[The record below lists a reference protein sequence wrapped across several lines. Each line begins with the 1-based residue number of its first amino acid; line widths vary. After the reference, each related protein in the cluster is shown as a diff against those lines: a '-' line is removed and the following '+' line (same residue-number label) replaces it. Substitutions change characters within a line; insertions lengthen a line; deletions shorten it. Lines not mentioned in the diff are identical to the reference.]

1 MRIVGR
7 KKNSQQL
14 VEFLLVAPFMVIILG
29 ILTEYAY
36 ALNINLTMTQAL
48 KNVTSSS
55 YCSGSVSGSDCF
67 GIYSNIKPEDNKDTT
82 DSNILTLVEN
92 GFIQYLKDNNV
103 PADDQN
109 NIDVGFAREGQTVV
123 FMAAY
128 TYIPAFTLPNVYFK
142 ILPDK
147 FNFFTTVAVPI
158 AFLGDNSSYTIKKL
172 KSDVLDKIW
181 GANSFSAEADFE
193 NYKRGIMKNSEGGQN
208 ELLFLVPHS
217 ELSTAIAE
225 PSLAKPLEMVRWN
238 GSSDNLAVDMASGM
252 VSHWKWD
259 TKTVIVSYAKDGT
272 PITQEVPYIK
282 TEPQGSISGYIGSY
296 TQVAFVHDGQASDF
310 IGMSWEGAR
319 KNTIA
324 LTDGPLSLGNYDN
337 IKVSDYNMGVAMG
350 DSTYTVD
357 YFGSTKVVHTTS
369 DNIGVLGISST
380 QIEYDNIFGTKVQHS
395 D

>member
-36 ALNINLTMTQAL
+36 ALNINLTITQAL
-48 KNVTSSS
+48 KTVTSSS

-67 GIYSNIKPEDNKDTT
+67 GIYSNIKPEDTESTIRDNVKR
-82 DSNILTLVEN
+82 

-103 PADDQN
+103 PAEDQN

-147 FNFFTTVAVPI
+147 FNFFTTVAVPA
-158 AFLGDNSSYTIKKL
+158 AFLGDNSSYAIKKL
-172 KSDVLDKIW
+172 KSDELDKIW

-193 NYKRGIMKNSEGGQN
+193 NYKKGIMKNSEGGQN
-208 ELLFLVPHS
+208 ELLFLVS
-217 ELSTAIAE
+217 N
-225 PSLAKPLEMVRWN
+225 PSLTGASPPLAVPYELYGWN
-238 GSSDNLAVDMASGM
+238 GDLGQIAVDTANGM
-252 VSHWKWD
+252 VSKWWEEQECSPPAED
-259 TKTVIVSYAKDGT
+259 GSFSCWTVLKSQIIDSFSNYA
-272 PITQEVPYIK
+272 
-282 TEPQGSISGYIGSY
+282 SGYYQVEFVPGGSFSSS
-296 TQVAFVHDGQASDF
+296 VREHLL
-310 IGMSWEGAR
+310 
-319 KNTIA
+319 A
-324 LTDGPLSLGNYDN
+324 LTDGTISLGNYDN

-357 YFGSTKVVHTTS
+357 YFGSKKIVHTTS
-369 DNIGVLGISST
+369 DNIGALNIGNSSK
-380 QIEYDNIFGTKVQHS
+380 EYDNIFGTQVKHS